1 MRVKHLGSGVV
12 VLLFLA
18 AGVHHVHYIIDSD
31 GGLCDVCGQDDLSLS
46 VWRTLEHRLL
56 VRYGHTGVHCGG
68 HGENGLSMMGC
79 TLQYIAKDLKG

>member
-1 MRVKHLGSGVV
+1 MKDLGSGVV

-18 AGVHHVHYIIDSD
+18 AGVHHVHYIIYSD
-31 GGLCDVCGQDDLSLS
+31 GGLCDVCGQDDLPLS

-68 HGENGLSMMGC
+68 DRENRLNMM
-79 TLQYIAKDLKG
+79 